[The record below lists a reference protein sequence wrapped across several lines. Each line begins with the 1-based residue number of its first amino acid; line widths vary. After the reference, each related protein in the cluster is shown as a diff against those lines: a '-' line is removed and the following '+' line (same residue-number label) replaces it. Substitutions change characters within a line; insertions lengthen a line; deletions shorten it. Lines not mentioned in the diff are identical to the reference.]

1 MFPQEE
7 NKSYLL
13 NDFRGVMK
21 KTKTFRSVLGLALSL
36 AFWIFLVVFLL
47 TTNID
52 FHDVYT
58 ENNYDQ
64 GTAIASIPD
73 QEMNTVEPV
82 PFPSPETIELT
93 TPPPQYHEIKGE
105 LKRGEGLDDSFKR
118 LQISGN
124 IRNEIIQ
131 TFSGTLDFKHLRPGD
146 CYTITLD
153 ENDQLVSCTYE
164 SGPLHIYR
172 LTKTDDRFLAEKVS
186 IPLEVRTIK
195 LAGVIGSS
203 LFEAFTELGEDA
215 KLIHAFANIF
225 ASKIDFNTETRQG
238 DRFSL
243 AFEKYFKN
251 DQFVAYGRIL
261 VARYEQSDQTWE
273 GFYYSSSKTPS
284 AHFNEKGEELGTSF
298 LRSPIPF
305 GRVTSRFSY
314 RRKHPILHVVRAHL
328 GVDLAAP
335 IGTPIMAASDGKV
348 IFKGWKGGY
357 GKHVIIKHANDYRTY
372 YGHLSRYKKGLHVG
386 SRVKQKDIIGY
397 VGMTGLATGP
407 HLDYRIS
414 YEGVFKNP
422 FSIKFK
428 PKSVLAGQELENFLQ
443 ERMRLAKLIE
453 AADDKMV
460 LKVKKVVLGEDKEIA
475 FL

>member
-1 MFPQEE
+1 
-7 NKSYLL
+7 
-13 NDFRGVMK
+13 MK
-21 KTKTFRSVLGLALSL
+21 KTKTFKSVLGLAVSLS
-36 AFWIFLVVFLL
+36 FWVFLVVFLL

-52 FHDVYT
+52 LHDVYDVYT
-58 ENNYDQ
+58 ENSHDQ

-73 QEMNTVEPV
+73 ETLDTEKAPS
-82 PFPSPETIELT
+82 FPAPESIESS
-93 TPPPQYHEIKGE
+93 TPPPQYQEIKGE
-105 LKRGEGLDDSFKR
+105 LKRGEGLDDSLRR
-118 LQISGN
+118 LQISGKV
-124 IRNEIIQ
+124 RSEIIR
-131 TFSGTLDFKHLRPGD
+131 TFSSTLDFKRLRPRD
-146 CYTITLD
+146 CYTVTLD
-153 ENDQLVSCTYE
+153 ENGQLVSCTYE
-164 SGPLHIYR
+164 SGPLSIYR
-172 LTKTDDRFLAEKVS
+172 LTKTDDRFLAEKLP

-195 LAGVIGSS
+195 LAGAIDSS

-238 DRFSL
+238 DRFGL
-243 AFEKYFKN
+243 VFEKYFKD

-273 GFYYSSSKTPS
+273 GFHYSSPKTHP

-314 RRKHPILHVVRAHL
+314 RRKHPILKVVRPHL

-335 IGTPIMAASDGKV
+335 VGTPIMAASDGKV
-348 IFKGWKGGY
+348 IFRGWKGGY
-357 GKHVIIKHANDYRTY
+357 GKHVIIKHANDYHTY
-372 YGHLSRYKKGLHVG
+372 YGHLSKYGKGLHVG

-397 VGMTGLATGP
+397 VGTTGLATGP

-414 YEGVFKNP
+414 YKGVFKNP

-428 PKSVLAGQELENFLQ
+428 PKSILTGQEFEDFSKERTRLAG
-443 ERMRLAKLIE
+443 LIE
-453 AADDKMV
+453 AADDKII
-460 LKVKKVVLGEDKEIA
+460 LSAKKVILGEDKEIG